1 MKSKLDII
9 HKRKDSFKPILD
21 LIEQENVFKSNH
33 DKETKRIMNNKKIEK
48 ITLEDTKNKTLNNS
62 DKSTKNV
69 DEKELYNLKNVSE
82 KTVQDIDI
90 ESTDFTIIESGE
102 DIENDENSGRD
113 DDVIGDDTSF
123 DGTC

>member
-9 HKRKDSFKPILD
+9 HKRKDSFKPMLD
-21 LIEQENVFKSNH
+21 LIDQENVFKSNH

-82 KTVQDIDI
+82 KPVQDIDI